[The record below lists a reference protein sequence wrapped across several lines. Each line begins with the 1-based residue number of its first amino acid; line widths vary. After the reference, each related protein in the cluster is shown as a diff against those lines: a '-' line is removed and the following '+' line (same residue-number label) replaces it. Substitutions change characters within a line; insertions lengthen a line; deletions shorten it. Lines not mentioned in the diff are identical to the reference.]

1 MKKPSGI
8 KDKNALKYIEYLETE
23 LKKFTQ
29 NPLVESYRATYHFI
43 NKINGQIITNQIDIF
58 DEDFKKVYDMLHKF
72 LIDKQSLLQD
82 VEITRKSMTPEQEK
96 ELQRKLAVDNLPMAE
111 KMAIMNGK

>member
-8 KDKNALKYIEYLETE
+8 KDKTALKYIEYLETE
-23 LKKFTQ
+23 LKKFTE

-82 VEITRKSMTPEQEK
+82 LEITRKSMNPEQEK
-96 ELQRKLAVDNLPMAE
+96 ELQKRLKDDNQPITVKLALL
-111 KMAIMNGK
+111 NGK

>member
-1 MKKPSGI
+1 MIRPKKV
-8 KDKNALKYIEYLETE
+8 KDKNALKYIEHLESE
-23 LKKFTQ
+23 LKTFTE

-43 NKINGQIITNQIDIF
+43 NKINEQIIDNKINIF

-82 VEITRKSMTPEQEK
+82 LEITRKAMTPEQEK
-96 ELQRKLAVDNLPMAE
+96 ILQRKLVVDNLPMAE
-111 KMAIMNGK
+111 KMAILNGK